1 VPRAS
6 GILAGGTAAL
16 AAVFMLAGCGAA
28 GEANSFGAFTDCTK
42 IGRVATVE
50 DPKGDQAGRLAG
62 KPAQPQGDLVRLRVA
77 RGGGRLCAE
86 FRAATNVK
94 PPVAYVI
101 VMRPQHADTPVVQ
114 LEATV
119 LAAQNPEALLQA
131 GPGEPFRH
139 VDAKVGIRG
148 DRVSV
153 LVQRAPFA
161 AQRLGRIF
169 DAFRYQARAAAVT
182 SDGGRQTD
190 CLPQCR

>member
-16 AAVFMLAGCGAA
+16 AAVLVLSACGGA
-28 GEANSFGAFTDCTK
+28 GEANSFGTFTDCAE
-42 IGRVATVE
+42 IGPVAAVE
-50 DPKGDQAGRLAG
+50 DPRGDQGGRLAG
-62 KPAQPQGDLVRLRVA
+62 KRAQPQGDLTRLRVA
-77 RGGGRLCAE
+77 RRDGRLCAE
-86 FRAATNVK
+86 FRAATKVK
-94 PPVAYVI
+94 PPVAYVL
-101 VMRPQHADTPVVQ
+101 VMRPQDADTPVIQ

-131 GPGEPFRH
+131 RPGDAFRH

-148 DRVSV
+148 DRLSV
-153 LVQRAPFA
+153 LVERAPFA
-161 AQRLGRIF
+161 AQGLGAIF